1 MTFWTRVYY
10 FWGLEIIYYFGDQ
23 KNMWETNEHFGKHIF
38 RLGTQ
43 DYHGDNFGEEM
54 IFLGHRHRGAH
65 DYFEALV
72 MILGKI

>member
-1 MTFWTRVYY
+1 MNILGRTY
-10 FWGLEIIYYFGDQ
+10 FVW
-23 KNMWETNEHFGKHIF
+23 
-38 RLGTQ
+38 GTQ

>member
-1 MTFWTRVYY
+1 MYY

-23 KNMWETNEHFGKHIF
+23 RICGKQMNILGRTYF
-38 RLGTQ
+38 VWGTQ